1 MPKQNKMFRKKCYKS
16 IRSILKCSRNND
28 TRPYFIK
35 EEMEEIVNIICGKK
49 VVYNSQKNYMENN
62 LSKYGWNKQITIDTH
77 PSLDNL
83 IFINSKLK
91 EKEKAIKDEQRKIR
105 VQNEKR
111 KAEAAKRKEEIRL
124 QNSKVAKITA
134 NAVSSE
140 IKSNKFNWK
149 EAFQDVISAGKVAS
163 INVTDSGITVFFFK

>member
-1 MPKQNKMFRKKCYKS
+1 MPKQNKTFRKKYYKS

-49 VVYNSQKNYMENN
+49 VAYNSQKNYMENN
-62 LSKYGWNKQITIDTH
+62 LSRYGWNKQITIDTH

-111 KAEAAKRKEEIRL
+111 KAKKRLDCKTQKLLRL
-124 QNSKVAKITA
+124 QQMQFLL
-134 NAVSSE
+134 
-140 IKSNKFNWK
+140 KSR
-149 EAFQDVISAGKVAS
+149 VINLIGKKH
-163 INVTDSGITVFFFK
+163 FKMLFLLEK